1 MEEVKRKLDRIW
13 RFVEST
19 NLNMT
24 DASERILEHRHRR
37 KQLEAAAEEARAVLA
52 QRREVPVSPG
62 KATII
67 YTIPT
72 PEDSPIEGAD
82 AAEIARN
89 GGVQYWTRWWAR
101 QGSNL

>member
-1 MEEVKRKLDRIW
+1 M
-13 RFVEST
+13 EST
-19 NLNMT
+19 DLDMA

-52 QRREVPVSPG
+52 QRREAPVSPG

-89 GGVQYWTRWWAR
+89 GGVRSIGHAGGPDRVRTCDLPIMSRM
-101 QGSNL
+101 LFH